1 MRRREF
7 ITLLR
12 GAAVTWPLAAPAQ
25 QPDRVRRVGVL
36 MGLTAS
42 DPNAQRQIVS
52 FEKKPYVTEGIF

>member
-1 MRRREF
+1 LVGRSP
-7 ITLLR
+7 
-12 GAAVTWPLAAPAQ
+12 GARSSQTECDGV
-25 QPDRVRRVGVL
+25 DVL